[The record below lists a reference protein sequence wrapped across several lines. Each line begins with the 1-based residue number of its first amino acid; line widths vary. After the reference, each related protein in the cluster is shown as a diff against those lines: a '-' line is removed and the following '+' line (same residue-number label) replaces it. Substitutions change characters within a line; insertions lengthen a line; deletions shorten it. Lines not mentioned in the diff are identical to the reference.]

1 MTGDSM
7 TNFYLCVLVLIAL
20 VLYGGYEGT
29 INIFTYG
36 DLKIRYYIVLR
47 KLHGIRNKYAKDL
60 GMNKVSF
67 KQFVHEYE
75 TSKRL

>member
-1 MTGDSM
+1 MN
-7 TNFYLCVLVLIAL
+7 NFYLCVLVLIAL
-20 VLYGGYEGT
+20 VIYGGYEGT
-29 INIFTYG
+29 VNLFIYG
-36 DLKIRYYIVLR
+36 DLKVRYYFVLR
-47 KLHGIRNKYAKDL
+47 KLYSIRNKYAKDL

>member
-1 MTGDSM
+1 MN
-7 TNFYLCVLVLIAL
+7 NFYLCVLVLTAL

-29 INIFTYG
+29 INLFTYG
-36 DLKIRYYIVLR
+36 DLKIRYYFVLR